1 MPVHASLKNLR
12 LWADVDIMDSP
23 VRNQVK
29 EIIDNDLPKDS
40 PQILEELDG
49 KYSPFKKYFS
59 NLGKTNIDLL
69 KTEKKLTSTIYVVLA
84 VTKFKRLIKKK
95 E

>member
-1 MPVHASLKNLR
+1 MPVHDKLKNMR
-12 LWADVDIMDSP
+12 MWADIDIMNSP
-23 VRNQVK
+23 VRNQVQ

-69 KTEKKLTSTIYVVLA
+69 KSEKKLASTIYVALA
-84 VTKFKRLIKKK
+84 VAKFKKCLNKNR
-95 E
+95 